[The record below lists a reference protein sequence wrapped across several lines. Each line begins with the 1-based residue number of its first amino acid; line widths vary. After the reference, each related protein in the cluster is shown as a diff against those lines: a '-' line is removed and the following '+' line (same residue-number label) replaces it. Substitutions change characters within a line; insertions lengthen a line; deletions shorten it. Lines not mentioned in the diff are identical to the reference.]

1 MREEPWRGGMHSS
14 SATKL
19 RGFTRC
25 ASVCVDARGYDAA
38 VEEDFERPPSHDR
51 VLRAVA
57 RQARSLAGIARNTS
71 REDERSPG
79 ATQDGE
85 RQAEAMASRLCAK
98 ISSQVLRI
106 LGWTLS
112 LAWKRLYASEVYV
125 EEGALHKLRE
135 AMKSGKSVVLLPTHQ
150 SHLDYML
157 LSYAMRAEAMPM
169 PHIAAGD
176 NLNLPWLGGVLRRGG
191 AFFIPRVIKGRDD
204 EQLVKAVLKAYV
216 DVLVRNGAAVEFF
229 AEGGRSRD
237 GRIGKMRLGLLSL
250 VAQAGNKENQ
260 IKQARIEA
268 DEEND
273 RSRLE
278 RVPRDVVFVPVAIA
292 YDSTLE
298 RATFAEEAR
307 GKKKEKESLFG
318 FLKAC
323 FDVLMQRRGR
333 VYVTFGRFA
342 TLEEFEEQAREKA
355 PPSTAS
361 SSYEDSQLQHRLV
374 VGSIGEYLAR
384 QLRGKLVITRTDI
397 VAAVLMEKWSSGIQ
411 GGWVTWEELV
421 AKSSWLAKQVSSR
434 GATVSVEWDNMENC
448 IKSAI
453 ELMQEILQI
462 ESEDVGGEVGGRYK
476 VGNTPSMHLQIW
488 QHVNHILP
496 WLASRGIVACVLQS
510 MAHGRNCDPREGV
523 PCAGFSR
530 SLADLIEILGEE
542 IRPFL
547 EMDRPREGLEKNGT
561 KLRLPRE
568 YYTEEI
574 LQATLELEAEGELCF
589 SADRNTVARSQVKH
603 TDDSLS
609 FAANLVKPLIRTFHV
624 SFSSAKSL
632 GDGPRSESELV
643 ELADERC
650 LEELEWTSVMPSV
663 SIIKSACKAL
673 LRLEV
678 VSTQSGD
685 YKREKALSRFDVKY
699 GTELNL
705 PKLEEVSSGNP
716 TRRYS
721 SGLASM
727 GRTSSR
733 KMLSLNGSSASQH
746 GNSDSLDTLLKR
758 TRSYIM

>member
-1 MREEPWRGGMHSS
+1 MHTS
-14 SATKL
+14 SAAATL

-25 ASVCVDARGYDAA
+25 ASVCVDPRGYDAA
-38 VEEDFERPPSHDR
+38 VEEDFERPPNHDR

-57 RQARSLAGIARNTS
+57 RQARSLAGGDRNAG
-71 REDERSPG
+71 RRQG
-79 ATQDGE
+79 AAQEGE

-98 ISSQVLRI
+98 ISSHVLRI

-176 NLNLPWLGGVLRRGG
+176 NLNLPGLGGVLRRGG

-237 GRIGKMRLGLLSL
+237 GRIGRMRLGLLSL
-250 VAQAGNKENQ
+250 VAQAGNKKNQ
-260 IKQARIEA
+260 IEQARIEA
-268 DEEND
+268 EEEGD
-273 RSRLE
+273 SSQLE
-278 RVPRDVVFVPVAIA
+278 KAPRDVVFVPVAIA

-318 FLKAC
+318 FVKAC
-323 FDVLMQRRGR
+323 FKVLMQRRGR

-342 TLEEFEEQAREKA
+342 TLEEFEEHAWKKA
-355 PPSTAS
+355 PPSTAVS
-361 SSYEDSQLQHRLV
+361 SFEECQLQHRHV
-374 VGSIGEYLAR
+374 VGSIGEYLVR
-384 QLRGKLVITRTDI
+384 QLRAKLVITRTDI
-397 VAAVLMEKWSSGIQ
+397 IAAVLMEKWSSGVQ
-411 GGWVTWEELV
+411 GGWVTLEELV
-421 AKSSWLAKQVSSR
+421 AKSSWLAKQVADR
-434 GATVSVEWDNMENC
+434 GAIVSVDWDDMEFCVKNALELLHE
-448 IKSAI
+448 IVKI
-453 ELMQEILQI
+453 ENEG
-462 ESEDVGGEVGGRYK
+462 EGSEGGERYK
-476 VGNTPSMHLQIW
+476 VGNTPCTHLQIW

-496 WLASRGIVACVLQS
+496 WLASRGVVACVLQS
-510 MAHGRNCDPREGV
+510 MAHSHNRDPSEGV

-530 SLADLIEILGEE
+530 ALADLLEILGDE
-542 IRPFL
+542 IRPLL
-547 EMDRPREGLEKNGT
+547 ELDRTRDRVAKNGT

-568 YYTEEI
+568 YYTEEV
-574 LQATLELEAEGELCF
+574 LQAILELEAEGELRF
-589 SADRNTVARSQVKH
+589 LDDRSTMAKGQSAGGY
-603 TDDSLS
+603 DSLS
-609 FAANLVKPLIRTFHV
+609 FAANLVKPLIRTFHL
-624 SFSSAKSL
+624 SFCSAKSL
-632 GDGPRSESELV
+632 GEGPRSESELI
-643 ELADERC
+643 ELADKRC

-663 SIIKSACKAL
+663 AVIRSACKAL

-678 VSTQSGD
+678 LSNQSGE

-705 PKLEEVSSGNP
+705 PKLEEASSGSHL
-716 TRRYS
+716 RRYS
-721 SGLASM
+721 SSLAST
-727 GRTSSR
+727 GRTPLR
-733 KMLSLNGSSASQH
+733 KMLSLNGSSASQP
-746 GNSDSLDTLLKR
+746 GNSDSLDNLLKR
-758 TRSYIM
+758 TRSFIM